1 MAKSLC
7 DDLWLF
13 QLMVAKSLYH
23 DLWLFQLMVAKSL
36 CDDLWLFQ
44 LTVAKSLCE
53 KRIYLLGGPDYKSYS
68 NENEQ
73 QEYEYIPGK
82 KV

>member
-1 MAKSLC
+1 
-7 DDLWLF
+7 
-13 QLMVAKSLYH
+13 
-23 DLWLFQLMVAKSL
+23 
-36 CDDLWLFQ
+36 
-44 LTVAKSLCE
+44 VAKSLCE

-82 KV
+82 KVRILSGRKSFKY